1 MNIHIPLSSD
11 WLELPDLRTIS
22 VSSSQFEKTIVVEST
37 LDRPSCPSCTAYG
50 KWIHRHG
57 GTQQEFRDVP
67 HGGRPTVLQ
76 MRRSRFIC
84 KVCNG
89 TWMEKFPSLD
99 GDRLMTLRLRQ
110 FIVKRCLKDTNYS
123 VADDVGLDESTV
135 RAVFKDF
142 VGKMQRLDVRAT
154 PITLGIDEIHLNNV
168 LCVLTDLDDNKVF
181 DLLPSRAKS
190 DLDPY
195 FAALPNKER
204 TEVVVADMWR
214 PYHDLARTH
223 FPGRPVVVDKF
234 HVVRFAQKGMDEI
247 RKKIG
252 RSLRHDQKIRL
263 KDERFLLLTREKSL
277 TDEEW
282 DRVRPWLKEF
292 PDLRAAYETK
302 ERLSSLYD
310 GEDRASADRLL
321 TECVMKIPSH
331 LDGYFEGLL
340 SIVKNWRPEILAYF
354 DRPAT
359 NGYTEG
365 VNAAIRQIDRQGR
378 GYSFEVLRARLLYK
392 EETTKGRSSIR
403 PKKKRRPDEGR
414 SFMDFAADQVDE
426 AYEIVTTPDTTTYR
440 RRTIAEFEAEL
451 EAWLSEMEAAQEVI
465 ST

>member
-1 MNIHIPLSSD
+1 RNRPPATPLR
-11 WLELPDLRTIS
+11 PGQDLNLRIRTS
-22 VSSSQFEKTIVVEST
+22 
-37 LDRPSCPSCTAYG
+37 
-50 KWIHRHG
+50 HRHDITPNPYFKG
-57 GTQQEFRDVP
+57 ETCPGNSGAV
-67 HGGRPTVLQ
+67 
-76 MRRSRFIC
+76 S
-84 KVCNG
+84 
-89 TWMEKFPSLD
+89 
-99 GDRLMTLRLRQ
+99 
-110 FIVKRCLKDTNYS
+110 
-123 VADDVGLDESTV
+123 GLDESTI

-142 VGKMQRLDVRAT
+142 VGNMQRLDRRAT
-154 PITLGIDEIHLNNV
+154 PKTLGIDEIHLNNV

-195 FAALPNKER
+195 FATLPDKER

-214 PYHDLARTH
+214 PYHDLARIH

-234 HVVRFAQKGMDEI
+234 HVVRFAQKGLDEI

-282 DRVRPWLKEF
+282 DRVRPWLKGF
-292 PDLRAAYETK
+292 PDLRDAYETK
-302 ERLSSLYD
+302 ERLSELYE
-310 GEDRASADRLL
+310 GRDRAKADRLL

-340 SIVKNWRPEILAYF
+340 SIVKNWRSEILAYF

-392 EETTKGRSSIR
+392 EETKKGKSSIR
-403 PKKKRRPDEGR
+403 RKEKRKPDDGR
-414 SFMDFAADQVDE
+414 GFMDYAADDADE
-426 AYEIVTTPDTTTYR
+426 SYEVVTTPDTVTYR
-440 RRTIAEFEAEL
+440 RRTIAEFDAEL
-451 EAWLSEMEAAQEVI
+451 RTWLSEVEATADMG
-465 ST
+465 

>member
-1 MNIHIPLSSD
+1 
-11 WLELPDLRTIS
+11 
-22 VSSSQFEKTIVVEST
+22 
-37 LDRPSCPSCTAYG
+37 
-50 KWIHRHG
+50 
-57 GTQQEFRDVP
+57 
-67 HGGRPTVLQ
+67 

-84 KVCNG
+84 KVCKG
-89 TWMEKFPSLD
+89 TWMEQFPSLD
-99 GDRLMTLRLRQ
+99 GERFMTLRLRQ
-110 FIVKRCLKDTNYS
+110 YIVKRCLRDTNYG

-142 VGKMQRLDVRAT
+142 VEHMQRVDHRAT

-181 DLLPSRAKS
+181 DLLPSRAKN

-195 FAALPNKER
+195 FEALPDKER

-214 PYHDLARTH
+214 PYHDLARIH

-234 HVVRFAQKGMDEI
+234 HVVRFAQKGLDEI
-247 RKKIG
+247 RKKVG

-263 KDERFLLLTREKSL
+263 KDERFLLLAREKSL

-292 PDLRAAYETK
+292 PDLRDAYETK
-302 ERLSSLYD
+302 ERLSELYE
-310 GEDRASADRLL
+310 GRDRAKADRLL

-331 LDGYFEGLL
+331 LDGYFEGFLR
-340 SIVKNWRPEILAYF
+340 IVENWRAEILAYF

-378 GYSFEVLRARLLYK
+378 GYSFDVLRARLLYK
-392 EETTKGRSSIR
+392 EETKKGKSSIR
-403 PKKKRRPDEGR
+403 PKKKRQPGEGR
-414 SFMDFAADQVDE
+414 SFAEYAANEVDE

-451 EAWLSEMEAAQEVI
+451 AIWLAEVEAAADAG
-465 ST
+465 